1 MEGFEISA
9 MQMLNLDKPS
19 AEEFFEIYKVF
30 FFFFFFF
37 MFSNSGSAI
46 VV

>member
-19 AEEFFEIYKVF
+19 AEEFLEIYKVILF
-30 FFFFFFF
+30 
-37 MFSNSGSAI
+37 NSYNNYI
-46 VV
+46 NI